1 MSTRR
6 ASWLTPLNLAKA
18 HRPQSGVDS
27 GENTDRYVVQAT
39 HLQTG
44 EAIDE
49 RCANI
54 RDAVNRAAELIRA
67 DYAVVITS
75 ITRD

>member
-1 MSTRR
+1 MGSE
-6 ASWLTPLNLAKA
+6 
-18 HRPQSGVDS
+18 
-27 GENTDRYVVQAT
+27 ENTDRYVVQAT
-39 HLQTG
+39 HPQTG

-54 RDAVNRAAELIRA
+54 RDAVRRAAELIRA

-75 ITRD
+75 ITGPM